1 MSEIQFGERYFATRE
16 RLSAV
21 MRGIASLAGETHTD
35 LGDKLPLHEI
45 AAGLGNPFLFVVCGE
60 VNAGKSTLLNGLF
73 GRDLCRV
80 NILPET
86 DRVLWYKYGS
96 PARDVEIT
104 PLLEE
109 RHRPIEFLRDF
120 NLVDTPGTN
129 SIIRGHQDI
138 TERFLPSADLVLF
151 VFPVTNP
158 WGAATWDF
166 ISRIPPETLERT
178 AFVIQQADQRE
189 PMDIQVILGHM
200 SDLSMKRI
208 GRVPPI
214 FAVSGK
220 LAYEAKRA
228 TPFAVDKLRASGYQ
242 ALESFISKSVCQSP
256 ARRSALETWRSQAA
270 GAMRAVEDRIEEQ
283 TRGINSQSRFIGL
296 VEREIDGLREHFVR
310 RLPAHLAGVA
320 EVFETEGLW
329 VTRQLHRRLRAFPSI
344 IRIFSGDRTGH
355 EIEAIFIERL
365 QTAVEAIA
373 EKDGDGVVE
382 DCRSH
387 WDELGER
394 VRGEMGIDLESSD
407 PIDETLDAAR
417 TRFVSRLGRAAR
429 QGIGNLK
436 VRNQLD
442 KDLRRRNLA
451 LKSFLVSTLLLTIAG
466 AVSGALGV
474 PWLPLILCGLALL
487 FLSGGTLTA
496 WITRKAVTREFRH
509 RLLDTCGAF
518 ASTLHSD
525 YEEALRVVFRDY
537 TASLNNVRTH
547 LAREKLAI
555 EPRLKRWQELFLTLK
570 AIEQEL

>member
-1 MSEIQFGERYFATRE
+1 VSEIQFGERYFATRE
-16 RLSAV
+16 RLAAV
-21 MRGIASLAGETHTD
+21 MRGIASLAAETHTD
-35 LGDKLPLHEI
+35 LGDKLPLEQI

-104 PLLEE
+104 PMLEE

-129 SIIRGHQDI
+129 SIVQGHQEI

-151 VFPVTNP
+151 VFPVSNP

-166 ISRIPPETLERT
+166 ISRIPRETLERT
-178 AFVIQQADQRE
+178 AFVVQQADQRE
-189 PMDIQVILGHM
+189 PMDIEVIVGHM

-208 GRVPPI
+208 GHVPPI

-228 TPFAVDKLRASGYQ
+228 TPFAADKLRASGYP
-242 ALESFISKSVCQSP
+242 AFETFISKTVCQSP
-256 ARRSALETWRSQAA
+256 ARRNALETWRRQAA
-270 GAMRAVEDRIEEQ
+270 AALRAVEDRIEDQ
-283 TRGINSQSRFIGL
+283 TRGIGSQSRFIER
-296 VEREIDGLREHFVR
+296 VEREIDELRENFVR
-310 RLPAHLAGVA
+310 RLPNHLAGVA
-320 EVFETEGLW
+320 EVFETEGAW
-329 VTRQLHRRLRAFPSI
+329 VSKQLHRRLRAFPSFV
-344 IRIFSGDRTGH
+344 RIFAGDRSGH
-355 EIEAIFIERL
+355 EIEAVFIERL
-365 QTAVEAIA
+365 QAAVEAVA
-373 EKDGDGVVE
+373 EQDGEGVVE
-382 DCRSH
+382 DCRRH
-387 WDELGER
+387 WHALGER
-394 VRGEMGIDLESSD
+394 VKEEMGIELKSAE
-407 PIDETLDAAR
+407 PIDETLEAAR
-417 TRFVSRLGRAAR
+417 IRFVSRLGRAAR

-466 AVSGALGV
+466 ATSGALGV
-474 PWLPLILCGLALL
+474 PWVPLVLCGLALL
-487 FLSGGTLTA
+487 FLAGGTLTA
-496 WITRKAVTREFRH
+496 WITRRSITREFRH

-518 ASTLHSD
+518 ASTLHTD
-525 YEEALRVVFRDY
+525 YEEALRTVFRDY
-537 TASLNNVRTH
+537 TASLGNIRTH

-570 AIEQEL
+570 AIEQEW